1 MKKWLVIIGGIFY
14 GMFIVAVVVTM
25 IGCKSFEPVQVEGQ
39 PDECND
45 FYTVMQYYSVQGGDS
60 AFVGTVYEKC
70 LQARKDAKDNKIRE
84 LCRELHPED
93 MEKYSKCIK

>member
-1 MKKWLVIIGGIFY
+1 MKKWIVIIGGIVY
-14 GMFIVAVVVTM
+14 SMFIVAVVVTM
-25 IGCKSFEPVQVEGQ
+25 VGCKSFEPVQVEGQ

-70 LQARKDAKDNKIRE
+70 LQARKEKKDKKIYD
-84 LCRELHPED
+84 LCKKLYPENID
-93 MEKYSKCIK
+93 DFSACIK